1 MCSISSDA
9 SERHFRTT
17 ATPVKN
23 PGLPGFLLSVSRILC
38 KKTRY
43 LQFLT
48 ELLINHTI
56 VLSARFS
63 LPECHHQVT
72 DLSIFMA
79 DKAIFLHGLEKTKN
93 SNAEKRFPFFMFN
106 LVIVKALNLSLMFF
120 CVKINAIVLIGFF
133 VCFCRYRWLGG
144 IF

>member
-23 PGLPGFLLSVSRILC
+23 PGLPGFLLSVSQSLC
-38 KKTRY
+38 KKTRC

-48 ELLINHTI
+48 ECLINHTI
-56 VLSARFS
+56 ALSTRFS
-63 LPECHHQVT
+63 LPECHNQVT

-79 DKAIFLHGLEKTKN
+79 DEAIFLHRQEKTKN
-93 SNAEKRFPFFMFN
+93 SNTEKRFPFFMFT
-106 LVIVKALNLSLMFF
+106 LVIIKALNLSLMFF
-120 CVKINAIVLIGFF
+120 VWK
-133 VCFCRYRWLGG
+133 
-144 IF
+144 

>member
-1 MCSISSDA
+1 M
-9 SERHFRTT
+9 
-17 ATPVKN
+17 KN
-23 PGLPGFLLSVSRILC
+23 PGLPGFLLSVSQILC
-38 KKTRY
+38 KKTRC

-56 VLSARFS
+56 ALSARFP

-79 DKAIFLHGLEKTKN
+79 AKAIFLHGLEKTKN
-93 SNAEKRFPFFMFN
+93 SNEEKRFPFFMFT
-106 LVIVKALNLSLMFF
+106 LCHLKSVKFVINIF
-120 CVKINAIVLIGFF
+120 CLKINAIVLIDFF

>member
-1 MCSISSDA
+1 MFSISSDA

-23 PGLPGFLLSVSRILC
+23 PGLPGFLLSVSQILC
-38 KKTRY
+38 KKTRC

-48 ELLINHTI
+48 ELLINHAI
-56 VLSARFS
+56 ALSTRFS

-79 DKAIFLHGLEKTKN
+79 DEAIFLHGLEKTKN
-93 SNAEKRFPFFMFN
+93 SNAEKRFPFFMFT

-120 CVKINAIVLIGFF
+120 V
-133 VCFCRYRWLGG
+133 
-144 IF
+144 